1 MRGDS
6 GARPGIPAPDLIG
19 LDLATAIDVAAAQG
33 LALNAVSVEGTTRR
47 SHVVVGQS
55 PSPGVRMGSLWRI
68 HVLVREEHPV
78 IAHAGPGD
86 G

>member
-1 MRGDS
+1 VSGED

-19 LDLATAIDVAAAQG
+19 LELATAIDVAAAQG
-33 LALNAVSVEGTTRR
+33 LALNAVSLEGAVGRA
-47 SHVVVGQS
+47 HVVVGQS

-68 HVLVREEHPV
+68 HVLVREARPV
-78 IAHAGPGD
+78 SAHVGPGD